1 MATTPTR
8 PKLQRSCRL
17 LDMGE
22 GRLALVMTFAGPK
35 SLHQVRYHLSPIPGS
50 DDGWEIRKFSC
61 DLGPN
66 EEGNPYAIDLVD
78 GTCECVGHL
87 RHGHRTVCRHLA
99 SLRALR
105 ERGLI

>member
-1 MATTPTR
+1 
-8 PKLQRSCRL
+8 
-17 LDMGE
+17 
-22 GRLALVMTFAGPK
+22 MTFIGPRSRK
-35 SLHQVRYHLSPIPGS
+35 QTRYHLTPLL
-50 DDGWEIRKFSC
+50 DCEDVAFEVRKFSC
-61 DLGPN
+61 DLRPDEDGR
-66 EEGNPYAIDLVD
+66 PYAINLVD